1 MILLMKEEGIF
12 IEGFNNKYKIFSTG
26 EIISLYRFANNGK
39 KINTFIPIKFS
50 YESKTKQYQ
59 CSLSSKIY
67 NVKTLFIK
75 YFNLNP
81 PNNFQKFTLDFKN
94 EKGNF
99 NINNLYFK
107 PLLLSK
113 ANFLPEVI
121 TNKNNEPIQKKCIEC
136 GKIKDIKFF
145 IKQVNQNLTTFRNK
159 CNTCRKDN
167 LLLEVKN
174 NPDKRKT
181 YLEYQR
187 KRRSLEHVKEYHKQY
202 DKEYRKTLPKT
213 YVAQILRMPVNDLPE
228 SLYKLKKEQII
239 LSKKLKNEKC

>member
-121 TNKNNEPIQKKCIEC
+121 TNKINEPIQKKCIEC

-187 KRRSLEHVKEYHKQY
+187 KRRSLEHVKEYHKKY
-202 DKEYRKTLPKT
+202 DKEYKKTLPKT
-213 YVAQILRMPVNDLPE
+213 YVAQILRMSVNDLPE

>member
-1 MILLMKEEGIF
+1 MKKEGIF

-39 KINTFIPIKFS
+39 KINTFISIKFS

-181 YLEYQR
+181 YFG
-187 KRRSLEHVKEYHKQY
+187 
-202 DKEYRKTLPKT
+202 
-213 YVAQILRMPVNDLPE
+213 I
-228 SLYKLKKEQII
+228 
-239 LSKKLKNEKC
+239 SKKKKKFRTCKRIS

>member
-81 PNNFQKFTLDFKN
+81 PNNFQRFTLDFKN

-99 NINNLYFK
+99 NLNNLYFK

-213 YVAQILRMPVNDLPE
+213 YVAQILRMSVNDLPE

>member
-1 MILLMKEEGIF
+1 MKEEGIF

-50 YESKTKQYQ
+50 YESKTKQYR

-81 PNNFQKFTLDFKN
+81 PNNFQRFTLDFKN

-99 NINNLYFK
+99 NLNNLYFK

-213 YVAQILRMPVNDLPE
+213 YVAQILRMSVNDLPK

>member
-1 MILLMKEEGIF
+1 MKEEGIF

-81 PNNFQKFTLDFKN
+81 PNNFQRFTLDFKN

-99 NINNLYFK
+99 NLNNLYFK

-187 KRRSLEHVKEYHKQY
+187 KRRSLDHVKEYHRKY
-202 DKEYRKTLPKT
+202 DKEYIKTLPKN
-213 YVAQILRMPVNDLPE
+213 YVAQILRMSVNDLPE

>member
-1 MILLMKEEGIF
+1 METKNEGIF
-12 IEGFNNKYKIFSTG
+12 IKEFNNKYKIFPTG

-39 KINTFIPIKFS
+39 KINTFIRIKFR
-50 YESKTKQYQ
+50 YEPKTKQYQ
-59 CSLSSKIY
+59 CDLSSKTF
-67 NVKTLFIK
+67 NLKTLFK
-75 YFNLNP
+75 EYFNLKP
-81 PNNFQKFTLDFKN
+81 PNNYQKFTLEFKK
-94 EKGNF
+94 EQGNF
-99 NINNLYFK
+99 NLNNLYFK

-113 ANFLPEVI
+113 TNFSPEIVV
-121 TNKNNEPIQKKCIEC
+121 NKNNEPIQKKCVEC

-167 LLLEVKN
+167 LLFEVKN

-187 KRRSLEHVKEYHKQY
+187 KRRNLEHVKEYHKQY
-202 DKEYRKTLPKT
+202 DKEYRKTLPKN
-213 YVAQILRMPVNDLPE
+213 YVAHILRIPVTELPE

-239 LSKKLKNEKC
+239 LTKKLKNEKC

>member
-1 MILLMKEEGIF
+1 MIEKGIF
-12 IEGFNNKYKIFSTG
+12 IEGFNNKYKIFPTG
-26 EIISLYRFANNGK
+26 EIISLYRFNKNND
-39 KINTFIPIKFS
+39 KINTFIKIKFW
-50 YESKTKQYQ
+50 YEPKTKQYQ
-59 CSLSSKIY
+59 CSLSSKIH

-81 PNNFQKFTLDFKN
+81 PNNFQKFNLEFKN
-94 EKGNF
+94 EQGNF

-107 PLLLSK
+107 PLVLSNT
-113 ANFLPEVI
+113 NFLPEVI
-121 TNKNNEPIQKKCIEC
+121 TNENNEPIQKKCVEC
-136 GKIKDIKFF
+136 GKIKDIKLF
-145 IKQVNQNLTTFRNK
+145 IKQINQNLTTFRNK

-167 LLLEVKN
+167 LLFEVKN

-187 KRRSLEHVKEYHKQY
+187 KRRNLEHVKEYHKQY
-202 DKEYRKTLPKT
+202 DKKYRKTLPKT
-213 YVAQILRMPVNDLPE
+213 YVAQILKMSVNDLPE